1 MNGLYLI
8 NPLPEAQAYF
18 GADSFSAGPGGP
30 GEGVQ
35 LVADLAL
42 PTLAAMV
49 PPDLPV
55 RLCDEQITPADPDP
69 PETVIGLTGKTPQV
83 GRMLELADAYRR
95 RGKVVVIG
103 GPYASLAPDAVRPH
117 CDVLVRGEV
126 EEIAPRLFADLRDG
140 TWQPEYIGTQADL
153 SASPLPRWDLYPNH
167 RALMGTVQTSRGCPF
182 PCEFCDV
189 PTYVGRK
196 QRHKDP
202 PQVLRELDLL
212 YAHGYRSVFIADDN
226 FSATRAR
233 ARALLEAIAAW
244 NHSRPD
250 GPISFTTQ
258 MSIDVARDTDMLR
271 LSARAGIQAVFVGLE
286 TPSADSLRET
296 GKRQNLQADPMEMV
310 GRFLDHHIMVISGL
324 IVGFD
329 ADGPDIFD
337 RQRAFTRAAPIPV
350 FTLGALAAPS
360 GSPLHKRMVESGR
373 LLPDQPYGTGQPWST
388 NIVPAQMTTQALLD
402 GVRDLAVELYH
413 PDIFA
418 ERVMALINRLG
429 PYQGPPP
436 AASPSPLPPA
446 LQQLDAEVT
455 QVVRGV
461 VTLGPAEKA
470 MVSRLGR
477 HVLTHR
483 PDALPILRTCLRFYA
498 QIRHVYA
505 RNGLSAPC

>member
-1 MNGLYLI
+1 MTGLYLI
-8 NPLPEAQAYF
+8 NPYPDSQAYF
-18 GADSFSAGPGGP
+18 GTDVFIGSPGG
-30 GEGVQ
+30 GVQ
-35 LVADLAL
+35 LVADLAIA
-42 PTLAAMV
+42 TVAAMV
-49 PPDLPV
+49 PPDMPV
-55 RLCDEQITPADPDP
+55 RLCDEQISPADPDP
-69 PETVIGLTGKTPQV
+69 PESVIALTGKTPQV
-83 GRMLELADAYRR
+83 PRMLELAAAYRQ

-103 GPYASLAPDAVRPH
+103 GPYASLAPERIRPH
-117 CDVLVRGEV
+117 CDVLVRGEI

-140 TWQPEYIGTQADL
+140 TWQAEYTGTRADL

-202 PQVLRELDLL
+202 PQVIRELDAL
-212 YAHGYRSVFIADDN
+212 YAHGYRSIFIADDN

-233 ARALLEAIAAW
+233 ARALLEALIDW

-250 GPISFTTQ
+250 GPVGFTTQ
-258 MSIDVARDTDMLR
+258 MSIDVARDEDMLR
-271 LSARAGIQAVFVGLE
+271 LSARAGIQAVFIGLE

-337 RQRAFTRAAPIPV
+337 RQRAFTRHAPIPV
-350 FTLGALAAPS
+350 FTLGALAAPE
-360 GSPLHKRMVESGR
+360 GSPLHRRLSNAGR
-373 LLPDQPYGTGQPWST
+373 LQPDQPYGTGQPWST
-388 NIVPAQMTTQALLD
+388 NILPAQMSPEALLT
-402 GVRDLAVELYH
+402 GVRTLALEMYH
-413 PDIFA
+413 PDAFA
-418 ERVMALINRLG
+418 DRVMALIDRLG

-436 AASPSPLPPA
+436 ATAPAPLPA
-446 LQQLDAEVT
+446 TLRQLDDDVSH
-455 QVVRGV
+455 VVRGV
-461 VTLGPAEKA
+461 VALGPAERA

-483 PDALPILRTCLRFYA
+483 PETLPVLRNCLRFYA
-498 QIRHVYA
+498 QIRHVYGRA
-505 RNGLSAPC
+505 F